1 MFNNEFFSKK
11 QLLVDQKP
19 LRPIVMQCKSL
30 YYTTITDVSTPYNR
44 TGINHASSLH
54 HAQSLYTDTVKT
66 LITISASPQ

>member
-11 QLLVDQKP
+11 HPLVEQKT

-30 YYTTITDVSTPYNR
+30 YYATITDVSTPYNR
-44 TGINHASSLH
+44 AGINHASP
-54 HAQSLYTDTVKT
+54 LYADTVKT